1 MEISA
6 GSTDSRASIQ
16 TVCAILLASFRI
28 WGKTGS
34 TLEAGRMRAVV
45 CTVKV
50 HKQNPTKTNST
61 KQNPTNKIPQNLPF
75 VGTQSQDHRS
85 GSLLQLV
92 CPAQLLH
99 PITNPTLVKTG
110 RTASPIPY
118 WRCEILLSFLCFSSS
133 SAFDL

>member
-61 KQNPTNKIPQNLPF
+61 KQNPINKIPQNLPF